1 MLEVRS
7 SRSEN
12 AGPAVHA
19 AGRWARQFL
28 ISRSGFEAAVIRAT
42 REPVELV
49 RVRWR
54 GRSRR
59 VVVRQVLTESRV
71 RNVQEPLDPGLF
83 DPWAE
88 ASESLAVRTLQLS
101 RCGDCGGEKRVRCVT
116 CQGSARVSC
125 DSCNGSGSVG
135 SQRSGRMIA
144 CRACRGDGER
154 RCSCRDGWVSCG
166 TCGGKGKVEE
176 WLEIR
181 EEVFDRGTV
190 WRGRMVE
197 EAPAELRNVLRRSDL
212 AGTNPREDRLQEVA
226 VQGFRSE
233 ITTVAYQLGGVAG
246 SVQVQGWD
254 GRIVEND
261 SSRGP
266 FERRRLRTL
275 EGMAGAVLAGSAL
288 AVWYGARH
296 AFFRSTPN
304 YGGLWLLALVL
315 GLCIVPLV
323 LWWVLPAER
332 RKGKGA
338 LASGLPA
345 LLVVLTQ
352 AGLAATGG
360 PSLDHA
366 RAVAAR
372 GQLEEALRES
382 AACFD
387 LGVESEPAAA
397 FHDQLQLGRV
407 RQARDPQ
414 RAWEAAASL
423 PFLTE
428 TGKEQARAHAMEVT
442 IQAGAAL
449 QEKGEFAE
457 SALVLDSAPPELPA
471 DPIPGGPPPP
481 RVPRG
486 CAPPLEG
493 DRVPP
498 QAARRPGGCLQR
510 HRSAHPGPGLP
521 ANTPPNTPPNTAGRR
536 LIDDPP
542 GGRGEVRP
550 ASRAAPGGNPA
561 PEGRRSPG
569 SRTGAPE
576 RRGRP
581 GGRAE
586 EVGQGSAPVQRRDAV
601 AVMHLRRIAPG
612 VLLLA
617 WRGGGVFGGV
627 AVVRTRAFAIRSPD
641 CLQFGDSTARKEAKM
656 ATPDSTSP

>member
-7 SRSEN
+7 NRLET
-12 AGPAVHA
+12 AAPAIQ

-28 ISRSGFEAAVIRAT
+28 ISRSGFEAAVTRVT

-71 RNVQEPLDPGLF
+71 RNVQEPLDPGAF

-88 ASESLAVRTLQLS
+88 SSESLAVRTLQIS
-101 RCGDCGGEKRVRCVT
+101 RCRDCGGEKRVRCLT
-116 CQGSARVSC
+116 CQGSAKVPC
-125 DSCNGSGSVG
+125 DSCDGSGSVW
-135 SQRSGRMIA
+135 SQRSGRMIG
-144 CRACRGDGER
+144 CRACRGEGER
-154 RCSCRDGWVSCG
+154 RCSCRDGWISCG

-181 EEVFDRGTV
+181 EEVFDRVRFAGSGLLAQELPGCADPGRFDADLDGCPV
-190 WRGRMVE
+190 PLLFSWRGRTVE
-197 EAPAELRNVLRRSDL
+197 EAPAEVRNVLRRSDL

-226 VQGFRSE
+226 VQGFGSE
-233 ITTVAYQLGGVAG
+233 ITRVGYQFGGVAG

-296 AFFRSTPN
+296 AFFRSAPN
-304 YGGLWLLALVL
+304 YGWLWLLALVL

-323 LWWVLPAER
+323 LRWVLPAER

-338 LASGLPA
+338 LAAGLPA
-345 LLVVLTQ
+345 LLVALTQ
-352 AGLAATGG
+352 AGLAMTGG

-366 RAVAAR
+366 RAIAAR

-387 LGVESEPAAA
+387 LGVEAEPAGA
-397 FHDQLQLGRV
+397 FHDRLQLGRV
-407 RQARDPQ
+407 RQARDP
-414 RAWEAAASL
+414 RKAWETAASL

-428 TGKEQARAHAMEVT
+428 TGKEQAQAHAMDVT

-457 SALVLDSAPPELPA
+457 SALVLDSAPPELRQTGSLAGLRRRVYLEDALPLWKVIESRRKSLEDRVAACNDIAPHIQGLASLPA
-471 DPIPGGPPPP
+471 SPDDTSLLPQEVEEKCAQLREQRLAEIERQREAEARAAERARRREEAAREAAQRRWSRAPLLCNDGTRSPSCICGGS
-481 RVPRG
+481 RRG
-486 CAPPLEG
+486 C
-493 DRVPP
+493 
-498 QAARRPGGCLQR
+498 CSW
-510 HRSAHPGPGLP
+510 H
-521 ANTPPNTPPNTAGRR
+521 
-536 LIDDPP
+536 
-542 GGRGEVRP
+542 
-550 ASRAAPGGNPA
+550 
-561 PEGRRSPG
+561 
-569 SRTGAPE
+569 
-576 RRGRP
+576 
-581 GGRAE
+581 
-586 EVGQGSAPVQRRDAV
+586 
-601 AVMHLRRIAPG
+601 
-612 VLLLA
+612 
-617 WRGGGVFGGV
+617 GGV
-627 AVVRTRAFAIRSPD
+627 AGCSAEWPN
-641 CLQFGDSTARKEAKM
+641 
-656 ATPDSTSP
+656 